1 MTSDLPELRASHADR
16 DRAVE
21 TLRIAGGDGRLTTEE
36 LEDRLETALSA
47 RTVAELA
54 ALTADLP
61 AGGPV
66 GGAAAAKDL
75 LVVKQHGS
83 RYVRTGRWVVPKR
96 IELRT
101 QLCQVTLDFAE
112 AVISPGTLRID
123 VQMVHGKLLIV
134 TAPGVEIDADGLT
147 LTYSKCKLRPAR
159 AGADPRLRIELAGTL
174 LHAKVIE
181 RWPRRGA
188 AGQPLAT

>member
-54 ALTADLP
+54 TLTADLP

-66 GGAAAAKDL
+66 GAAAAKDL

-159 AGADPRLRIELAGTL
+159 AGADPRLRIELTGTL

-188 AGQPLAT
+188 AGQALT

>member
-61 AGGPV
+61 AG
-66 GGAAAAKDL
+66 AAAKDL

-83 RYVRTGRWVVPKR
+83 RYIRTGRWVVPKR

-101 QLCQVTLDFAE
+101 QLCQVTLDFGE
-112 AVISPGTLRID
+112 AVITSGTLRID
-123 VQMVHGKLLIV
+123 VHMVHGKLLIV

-174 LHAKVIE
+174 LHAKVVE

-188 AGQPLAT
+188 AGQALTT

>member
-188 AGQPLAT
+188 AGQALT